1 METAGNSQRKR
12 SFLKK
17 NIIFLK
23 KQNYEEAKI
32 KTIARIRIRNTV
44 GVVILLLYRF
54 FYLTTTLLKKDYEK
68 ASCDDTINPIL
79 CGMILNLTRQ
89 NKLKTIVSTI

>member
-1 METAGNSQRKR
+1 METAGNSQRQR

-17 NIIFLK
+17 KNNFKETKLRRSK
-23 KQNYEEAKI
+23 KKS
-32 KTIARIRIRNTV
+32 IARIRNTV